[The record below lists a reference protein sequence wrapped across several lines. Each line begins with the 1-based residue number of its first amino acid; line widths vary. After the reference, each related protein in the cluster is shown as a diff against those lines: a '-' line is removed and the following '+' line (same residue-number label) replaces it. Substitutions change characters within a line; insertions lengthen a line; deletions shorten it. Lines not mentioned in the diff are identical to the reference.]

1 MKSGF
6 VAVAGRPNVGKSTLV
21 NALVGGKVAIVSDK
35 PQTTRR
41 RIAGVVNGDGYQLV
55 LVDLPGFQ
63 RPLDPM
69 TERMQRTVDR
79 AFEDVDAV
87 LFVLSTR
94 ERIGAGDRF
103 IAQRVFSLG
112 VPVVIGLNKVDRL
125 KPGHVA
131 TQMDTASKLGDFH
144 ALHPVSAKTGD
155 GIAEL
160 REELVELLPEGPAYF
175 PPEQRSDLSQEEE
188 IGELIREKALA
199 LTREEVP
206 HAISVEVEEVDEKVV
221 RASLYVETD
230 SQKQIVVGKGGSVV
244 KEIGVRARPEIEH
257 LVGHPVFLELQGQGQ
272 AEVAPRR
279 GAARAPGNLMAIELV
294 YETHSTTIDNETGIA
309 TGWLE
314 GTLSERGRDAG
325 GGARRAAAR
334 RRSRSRLHVGPG
346 PCDRD
351 CGDRVCRIGAPGS
364 SRLEAPRVQLRRAER
379 GTGRR
384 DRRGRA
390 CAANRRALRGRR
402 ELPAGRRA
410 HARAS

>member
-21 NALVGGKVAIVSDK
+21 NALAGGKVAIVSDK

-69 TERMQRTVDR
+69 TERMQRTVDQ

-94 ERIGAGDRF
+94 DRIGAGDRF
-103 IAQRVFSLG
+103 IAKRVFSLG
-112 VPVVIGLNKVDRL
+112 VPVVIALNKVDRL
-125 KPGHVA
+125 KPSHVA

-155 GIAEL
+155 GIADL
-160 REELVELLPEGPAYF
+160 RDELVDLLPEGPAYF

-206 HAISVEVEEVDEKVV
+206 HAISVEVEEVDEKIV
-221 RASLYVETD
+221 RASLYVETE

-257 LVGHPVFLELQGQGQ
+257 LLGHPVFLELQ
-272 AEVAPRR
+272 VKVKPK
-279 GAARAPGNLMAIELV
+279 
-294 YETHSTTIDNETGIA
+294 
-309 TGWLE
+309 W
-314 GTLSERGRDAG
+314 
-325 GGARRAAAR
+325 
-334 RRSRSRLHVGPG
+334 
-346 PCDRD
+346 
-351 CGDRVCRIGAPGS
+351 
-364 SRLEAPRVQLRRAER
+364 
-379 GTGRR
+379 RR
-384 DRRGRA
+384 DERLLERLGI
-390 CAANRRALRGRR
+390 
-402 ELPAGRRA
+402 
-410 HARAS
+410 

>member
-1 MKSGF
+1 VKSGF

-21 NALVGGKVAIVSDK
+21 NALAGGKVAIVSDK

-55 LVDLPGFQ
+55 LIDLPGFQ

-69 TERMQRTVDR
+69 TERMQRTVDQ
-79 AFEDVDAV
+79 AFEDVDGV

-155 GIAEL
+155 GVAEL
-160 REELVELLPEGPAYF
+160 RDELVELLPEGPAYF

-257 LVGHPVFLELQGQGQ
+257 LVGHPVFLELK
-272 AEVAPRR
+272 VKVKPK
-279 GAARAPGNLMAIELV
+279 
-294 YETHSTTIDNETGIA
+294 
-309 TGWLE
+309 W
-314 GTLSERGRDAG
+314 
-325 GGARRAAAR
+325 
-334 RRSRSRLHVGPG
+334 
-346 PCDRD
+346 
-351 CGDRVCRIGAPGS
+351 
-364 SRLEAPRVQLRRAER
+364 
-379 GTGRR
+379 RR
-384 DRRGRA
+384 DERLLERLG
-390 CAANRRALRGRR
+390 L
-402 ELPAGRRA
+402 
-410 HARAS
+410 